1 MIEGQ
6 LTRAQIPRTNDYQQ
20 AGERYLLSEQ
30 WERDDLVTNL
40 TGLLGQCDR
49 PIQERM
55 IWHLFM
61 IEDELGRRVGEGIG
75 ISADDVRGLEPLAT
89 QVLTEEELARAAN
102 LGNNGTRDTGEL
114 VMTHCVPNEH
124 VAIATSRAGPERTG
138 RFERSKITA

>member
-1 MIEGQ
+1 V
-6 LTRAQIPRTNDYQQ
+6 PRTNDYQQ

-40 TGLLGQCDR
+40 TNLLGQCDR

-61 IEDELGRRVGEGIG
+61 VEDELGRRVGEGIG

-89 QVLTEEELARAAN
+89 QVLTDAELARAAN
-102 LGNNGTRDTGEL
+102 LGNNGTRDVSGL

-124 VAIATSRAGPERTG
+124 VPVASEPAPAPSG
-138 RFERSKITA
+138 RFSRSADLSEDVGVR

>member
-1 MIEGQ
+1 
-6 LTRAQIPRTNDYQQ
+6 
-20 AGERYLLSEQ
+20 
-30 WERDDLVTNL
+30 
-40 TGLLGQCDR
+40 
-49 PIQERM
+49 M

-75 ISADDVRGLEPLAT
+75 ISADDVRGMAPLAT

-102 LGNNGTRDTGEL
+102 LGRNGTRDTGDL

-124 VAIATSRAGPERTG
+124 EAIAPVEPAPERTG